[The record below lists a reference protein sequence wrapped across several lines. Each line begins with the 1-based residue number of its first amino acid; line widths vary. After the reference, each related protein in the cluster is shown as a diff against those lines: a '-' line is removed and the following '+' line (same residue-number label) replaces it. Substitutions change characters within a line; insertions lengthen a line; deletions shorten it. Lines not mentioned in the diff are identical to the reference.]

1 LKGLGPALRWL
12 RDRRGRKQYQ
22 VANSA
27 GITKGMLS
35 AYETGRQRP
44 SLDTLDK
51 VLDTLGCNLNDLH
64 NALRIVNGEPGGF
77 VRPDSRR
84 DPLTVSADGEVD
96 VYEALGIVEPLPEQ
110 EEKALA
116 EMLQGFHRLL
126 RFLHVGHAGHVGHV
140 GHAGNVGGTGETGE
154 TGRQGDTS
162 VAADPG
168 GEEPEEGTPKA
179 GGE

>member
-84 DPLTVSADGEVD
+84 DPLAVSANGEVD

-110 EEKALA
+110 EERALA

-126 RFLHVGHAGHVGHV
+126 RFLHAGHTGGTGHAG
-140 GHAGNVGGTGETGE
+140 ETG
-154 TGRQGDTS
+154 GQGDTS
-162 VAADPG
+162 VAPDPG
-168 GEEPEEGTPKA
+168 GEAPEEGKPKA

>member
-1 LKGLGPALRWL
+1 MQTSILKGLGPALRWL

-77 VRPDSRR
+77 VRPESRR
-84 DPLTVSADGEVD
+84 DPLAVSADGEVD

-110 EEKALA
+110 EERALA

-126 RFLHVGHAGHVGHV
+126 RFFHVGPIA
-140 GHAGNVGGTGETGE
+140 GTGGA
-154 TGRQGDTS
+154 GVQVDTS

-168 GEEPEEGTPKA
+168 GEAPEEETPKA